1 MIRHRSVVTMM
12 LVALVAAGS
21 LPGLARAETFID
33 LYGGGAFP
41 MDTDTTITGPNYGII
56 GQSPY
61 KESFV
66 VGGRVGYYFDRG
78 VPWLGLALDVS
89 YFEADIDL
97 PNGAKNDVVPVS
109 LLLML
114 RAPLLYNP
122 EFPRG
127 RLQPYVGI
135 GPSFVYSKSK
145 AGASSDTSFDVGF
158 DMHLGVAWML
168 TRNIGLFGEYRF
180 SYVQP
185 GYDLNGEHVEPQ
197 YSVNHVAAGVTFRF

>member
-1 MIRHRSVVTMM
+1 MCRLRPLVVTV
-12 LVALVAAGS
+12 LAVLAVTVSVPAA
-21 LPGLARAETFID
+21 ARAEIFFD

-41 MDTDTTITGPNYGII
+41 VDTDTTITGPNFIII
-56 GQSPY
+56 GVSSY

-66 VGGRVGYYFDRG
+66 VGGRAGYYFERG

-89 YFEADIDL
+89 YFKADIDL
-97 PNGAKNDVVPVS
+97 PNGAKNEVVPIS
-109 LLLML
+109 LLAMF
-114 RAPLLYNP
+114 RAPLIGSP

-145 AGASSDTSFDVGF
+145 DGTASDTSFDVGF
-158 DMHLGVAWML
+158 DLRLGLTWML

-185 GYDLNGEHVEPQ
+185 DYDLSEGHVEPDF
-197 YSVNHVAAGVTFRF
+197 SVNHLAAGLTFRF

>member
-1 MIRHRSVVTMM
+1 MCRLRLVLVAA
-12 LVALVAAGS
+12 LVALAVTVSAPA
-21 LPGLARAETFID
+21 LARAETFLE

-41 MDTDTTITGPNYGII
+41 LDSDTTISGPGFVLI
-56 GQSPY
+56 GESSY

-66 VGGRVGYYFDRG
+66 VGGRGGYYFEGG

-89 YFEADIDL
+89 YFKADIDL
-97 PNGAKNDVVPVS
+97 PSGAENEVVPVS

-114 RAPLLYNP
+114 RAPLVQSP
-122 EFPRG
+122 AFPRG

-145 AGASSDTSFDVGF
+145 DGTASDTSFDLGF
-158 DMHLGVAWML
+158 DFRMGLAWML
-168 TRNIGLFGEYRF
+168 TKNVGLFGEYRF

-185 GYDLNGEHVEPQ
+185 DYDLNGEHVEPDF
-197 YSVNHVAAGVTFRF
+197 SVNHLAVGLTFRF

>member
-1 MIRHRSVVTMM
+1 MCRLRLVLVAA
-12 LVALVAAGS
+12 LVALAVTVSAPA
-21 LPGLARAETFID
+21 PTRAETFLD

-41 MDTDTTITGPNYGII
+41 MDTDTTITGPSYII
-56 GQSPY
+56 VGESSY

-66 VGGRVGYYFDRG
+66 VGGRAGYYFERG

-89 YFEADIDL
+89 YFKADIDL
-97 PNGAKNDVVPVS
+97 PNGAKNEVVPIS
-109 LLLML
+109 LLAMF
-114 RAPLLYNP
+114 RAPLIWSP

-145 AGASSDTSFDVGF
+145 DGTASDTSFDVGF
-158 DMHLGVAWML
+158 DLRMGVTWML

-185 GYDLNGEHVEPQ
+185 GYDLNGEHVEPEF
-197 YSVNHVAAGVTFRF
+197 SVNHLAVGLAFRF

>member
-1 MIRHRSVVTMM
+1 MRRHRPLLVIV
-12 LVALVAAGS
+12 LVALAVTGS
-21 LPGLARAETFID
+21 LPGLARAETFLD

-41 MDTDTTITGPNYGII
+41 MDTDTTITGTNFIII

-61 KESFV
+61 KDSFV
-66 VGGRVGYYFDRG
+66 FGGRVGYYFDRG

-89 YFEADIDL
+89 YFKADIDL
-97 PNGAKNDVVPVS
+97 PNGAKNEVVPVS
-109 LLLML
+109 LLLMM
-114 RAPLLYNP
+114 RAPLVHSP

-158 DMHLGVAWML
+158 DFHLGLAWML
-168 TRNIGLFGEYRF
+168 TRNIGVFGEYRF

-185 GYDLNGEHVEPQ
+185 DYDLNGEQVEPE
-197 YSVNHVAAGVTFRF
+197 YSVNHLAAGLTFRF

>member
-1 MIRHRSVVTMM
+1 MCRLRLVFF
-12 LVALVAAGS
+12 VALVLLAVTVS
-21 LPGLARAETFID
+21 VPGPACAEMFLD

-41 MDTDTTITGPNYGII
+41 LDSDTTISGPGYVII

-89 YFEADIDL
+89 YFKADIDV
-97 PNGAKNDVVPVS
+97 PNGAENDVVPIS
-109 LLLML
+109 LLLMM
-114 RAPLLYNP
+114 RAPFARSP

-127 RLQPYVGI
+127 RFQPYVGI

-145 AGASSDTSFDVGF
+145 SGTASDTSFDIGF
-158 DMHLGVAWML
+158 DLRLGLTWML

-185 GYDLNGEHVEPQ
+185 DYDLNGEHVEPEF
-197 YSVNHVAAGVTFRF
+197 SVNHLAAGLTFRF

>member
-1 MIRHRSVVTMM
+1 MCRLRLVLVTA
-12 LVALVAAGS
+12 LVALAVTVSAPA
-21 LPGLARAETFID
+21 LARAETFLE

-41 MDTDTTITGPNYGII
+41 LDSDTTISGPGFVLI
-56 GQSPY
+56 GESSY

-66 VGGRVGYYFDRG
+66 VGGRGGYYFEGG

-89 YFEADIDL
+89 YFKADIDL
-97 PNGAKNDVVPVS
+97 PSGAKNEVVPVS

-114 RAPLLYNP
+114 RAPLVQSP
-122 EFPRG
+122 AFPRG

-145 AGASSDTSFDVGF
+145 DGTASDTSFDLGF
-158 DMHLGVAWML
+158 DFRMGLAWML
-168 TRNIGLFGEYRF
+168 TKNVGLFGEYRF

-185 GYDLNGEHVEPQ
+185 DYDLNGEQVEPDF
-197 YSVNHVAAGVTFRF
+197 SVNHLAVGLTFRF

>member
-1 MIRHRSVVTMM
+1 MCRLRPVVF
-12 LVALVAAGS
+12 VALVLLAVTVS
-21 LPGLARAETFID
+21 VPGPARAEMFLD

-41 MDTDTTITGPNYGII
+41 MDSDTTISGPGYVTI
-56 GQSPY
+56 GVSPY

-89 YFEADIDL
+89 YFQADIDV
-97 PNGAKNDVVPVS
+97 PNGAKNEVVPVS

-114 RAPLLYNP
+114 RTPLLQTP
-122 EFPRG
+122 AFPRG

-145 AGASSDTSFDVGF
+145 SGTASDTSFDIGF
-158 DMHLGVAWML
+158 DLRFGLTWML

-180 SYVQP
+180 SWVQP
-185 GYDLNGEHVEPQ
+185 GYDLNEGHVEPEFA
-197 YSVNHVAAGVTFRF
+197 VNHLAAGLTFRF

>member
-1 MIRHRSVVTMM
+1 MCRLRLVLVTA
-12 LVALVAAGS
+12 LVALAVTVSAPA
-21 LPGLARAETFID
+21 LARAETFLE

-41 MDTDTTITGPNYGII
+41 LDSDTTISGPGFVLI
-56 GQSPY
+56 GESSY

-66 VGGRVGYYFDRG
+66 VGGRGGYYFEGG

-89 YFEADIDL
+89 YFKADIDL
-97 PNGAKNDVVPVS
+97 PSGAENEVVPVS

-114 RAPLLYNP
+114 RAPLVQSP
-122 EFPRG
+122 AFPRG

-145 AGASSDTSFDVGF
+145 DGTASDTSFDLGF
-158 DMHLGVAWML
+158 DFRMGLAWML
-168 TRNIGLFGEYRF
+168 TKNVGLFGEYRF

-185 GYDLNGEHVEPQ
+185 DYDLNGEHVEPDF
-197 YSVNHVAAGVTFRF
+197 SVNHLAVGLAFRF

>member
-1 MIRHRSVVTMM
+1 MCRLRLVLVTA
-12 LVALVAAGS
+12 LVALAIAVSAHA
-21 LPGLARAETFID
+21 PARAETFLD

-41 MDTDTTITGPNYGII
+41 MDTDTTISGPGFVLI
-56 GQSPY
+56 GESSY

-66 VGGRVGYYFDRG
+66 VGGRGGYYFERG

-89 YFEADIDL
+89 YFKADIDL
-97 PNGAKNDVVPVS
+97 PGGAKNEVLPVS
-109 LLLML
+109 LLAMF
-114 RAPLLYNP
+114 RAPLIWSP

-145 AGASSDTSFDVGF
+145 DGTASDTSFDVGF
-158 DMHLGVAWML
+158 DFRMGLTWML

-185 GYDLNGEHVEPQ
+185 DYDLNGEHVEPEF
-197 YSVNHVAAGVTFRF
+197 SVNHLAAGLTFRF

>member
-1 MIRHRSVVTMM
+1 MCRLRLVLVTA
-12 LVALVAAGS
+12 LVALAVTVSAPA
-21 LPGLARAETFID
+21 LARAETFLE

-41 MDTDTTITGPNYGII
+41 LDSDTTISGPGFVLI
-56 GQSPY
+56 GESSY

-66 VGGRVGYYFDRG
+66 VGGRGGYYFEGG

-89 YFEADIDL
+89 YFKADIDL
-97 PNGAKNDVVPVS
+97 PSGAENEVVPVS

-114 RAPLLYNP
+114 RAPLVQSP
-122 EFPRG
+122 AFPRG

-145 AGASSDTSFDVGF
+145 DGTASDTSFDLGF
-158 DMHLGVAWML
+158 DFRMGLAWML
-168 TRNIGLFGEYRF
+168 TKNVGLFGEYRF

-185 GYDLNGEHVEPQ
+185 DYDLNGEQVEPDF
-197 YSVNHVAAGVTFRF
+197 SVNHLAVGLTFRF

>member
-1 MIRHRSVVTMM
+1 MCRLRPLVVTV
-12 LVALVAAGS
+12 LVLLAITVSVPAA
-21 LPGLARAETFID
+21 ARAEIFLD

-41 MDTDTTITGPNYGII
+41 VDTDTTITGSNFIII
-56 GQSPY
+56 GESSY

-66 VGGRVGYYFDRG
+66 AGGRMGYYFDRG

-89 YFEADIDL
+89 YFKADIDL

-109 LLLML
+109 LLLMT
-114 RAPLLYNP
+114 RAPLLRSP
-122 EFPRG
+122 EFPGG
-127 RLQPYVGI
+127 RLQPYAGI

-145 AGASSDTSFDVGF
+145 AGTSSDTSFDVGF
-158 DMHLGVAWML
+158 DFRLGLTWML

-185 GYDLNGEHVEPQ
+185 DYDLNGETVEPE
-197 YSVNHVAAGVTFRF
+197 YSVNHLAAGLTFRF